1 MAYNHLLVAI
11 DLSPDSEILIKK
23 AVDIAKASNA
33 KLSLIHVGLN
43 YSDLY
48 SDLLDLSIA
57 RMKQDDPDQSHV
69 ALKGLAGKIDYPIT
83 HILSAN
89 GDFIQVLND
98 VIKKYE
104 ADLVVCGHHHDFW
117 SNLMS
122 SAKQLISSLKIDTLI
137 VPLHQDK

>member
-1 MAYNHLLVAI
+1 MAYQHALVAI
-11 DLSPDSEILIKK
+11 DLSPDSELLIKK

-57 RMKQDDPDQSHV
+57 RIQQDDPDHSHV
-69 ALKGLAGKIDYPIT
+69 ALQQLAEKTDYPLS
-83 HILSAN
+83 HLLSAN
-89 GDFIQVLND
+89 GEFIQVLTE
-98 VIKKYE
+98 VIEKYGI
-104 ADLVVCGHHHDFW
+104 DLIICGHHHDFW

-122 SAKQLISSLKIDTLI
+122 SAKQLISSLNIDTLI
-137 VPLHQDK
+137 VPLIDDK